1 MTPRL
6 ILASSSKYR
15 QELLSRLKIPFFS
28 VSPDLDETPLPG
40 EQPEQ
45 LARRLAVAKAQHI
58 ARMYPTHIVIGAD
71 QVASLHGRP
80 LGKPGH
86 AAAAHTQLRQL
97 SGQAVTFFSALA
109 VVFGPQVQS
118 AVVPTHCV
126 FRALS
131 EAAITRYISI
141 DQPFDTAGSA
151 KAECLGIALMQSM
164 DSSDPTSIIGLPLIE
179 LTRMLAQVGLD
190 PLEDTHATTASGS
203 LLDKNTQSRG
213 HGPF

>member
-28 VSPDLDETPLPG
+28 ISPELDETPLPD
-40 EQPEQ
+40 EQPDRIA
-45 LARRLAVAKAQHI
+45 LRLAIAKAQHI
-58 ARMYPTHIVIGAD
+58 ARTYPRHVVIGAD
-71 QVASLHGRP
+71 QVASLHGQP

-86 AAAAHTQLRQL
+86 AAAAHTQLQRL
-97 SGQAVTFFSALA
+97 SGQTVTFFSAMA
-109 VVFGPQVQS
+109 VVLGSQIQS
-118 AVVPTHCV
+118 VVVPTQCV
-126 FRALS
+126 FRTLS
-131 EAAITRYISI
+131 DAAITRYIAI

-164 DSSDPTSIIGLPLIE
+164 YSSDPTSIVGLPLIE

-190 PLEDTHATTASGS
+190 PLEDTS
-203 LLDKNTQSRG
+203 L
-213 HGPF
+213 

>member
-28 VSPDLDETPLPG
+28 ISPDIDETPLPD
-40 EQPEQ
+40 ELPEQ
-45 LARRLAVAKAQHI
+45 LALRLAIAKAQHI
-58 ARMYPTHIVIGAD
+58 AQAYPDQVVIGAD

-86 AAAAHTQLRQL
+86 ATAAQAQLQQL
-97 SGQAVTFFSALA
+97 SGQTVSFFSAMA
-109 VVFGPQVQS
+109 VVLGSQVQS
-118 AVVPTHCV
+118 TVVPTHCV
-126 FRALS
+126 FRHLS
-131 EAAITRYISI
+131 DAAIARYIAI

-164 DSSDPTSIIGLPLIE
+164 HSSDPTSIIGLPLIE
-179 LTRMLAQVGLD
+179 LTKMLAQVGLD
-190 PLEDTHATTASGS
+190 PLDEH
-203 LLDKNTQSRG
+203 LQ
-213 HGPF
+213 

>member
-15 QELLSRLKIPFFS
+15 QELLSRLKIPFLS
-28 VSPDLDETPLPG
+28 ISPEIDETPLPG

-45 LARRLAVAKAQHI
+45 LALRLAIAKAQHI
-58 ARMYPTHIVIGAD
+58 GQAYPDHVVIGAD

-86 AAAAHTQLRQL
+86 AEAAQAQLQQL
-97 SGQAVTFFSALA
+97 SGQTVSFFSAMA
-109 VVFGPQVQS
+109 VVLGSQVQS
-118 AVVPTHCV
+118 AVVPTQCV
-126 FRALS
+126 FRHLS
-131 EAAITRYISI
+131 AAAIARYIAI

-164 DSSDPTSIIGLPLIE
+164 HSSDPTSIIGLPLIA
-179 LTRMLAQVGLD
+179 LTKMLAQVGLD
-190 PLEDTHATTASGS
+190 PLDEH
-203 LLDKNTQSRG
+203 LQ
-213 HGPF
+213 

>member
-1 MTPRL
+1 MTLVPPRL

-28 VSPDLDETPLPG
+28 LLPEIDETPLPG

-45 LARRLAVAKAQHI
+45 LALRLAIAKAQRI
-58 ARMYPTHIVIGAD
+58 ARANPAHVVIGAD
-71 QVASLHGRP
+71 QVASLHGHP

-86 AAAAHTQLRQL
+86 AAAAHAQLRQL
-97 SGQAVTFFSALA
+97 SGQTVTFYSAMA
-109 VVFGPQVQS
+109 VIAGAQVQS
-118 AVVPTHCV
+118 VVVPTHCV
-126 FRALS
+126 FRSLS
-131 EAAITRYISI
+131 DAAIARYIAI

-164 DSSDPTSIIGLPLIE
+164 HSSDPTSIIGLPLIE

-190 PLEDTHATTASGS
+190 PLEDAS
-203 LLDKNTQSRG
+203 T
-213 HGPF
+213 

>member
-1 MTPRL
+1 MQNTLVTPRL

-15 QELLSRLKIPFFS
+15 QELLSRLKIPFLS
-28 VSPDLDETPLPG
+28 ISPDIDETPFSG

-45 LARRLAVAKAQHI
+45 LALRLAIAKAQHI
-58 ARMYPTHIVIGAD
+58 AQAYPNHVVIGAD

-86 AAAAHTQLRQL
+86 AEAAQAQLQQL
-97 SGQAVTFFSALA
+97 SGQTVSFFSAMA
-109 VVFGPQVQS
+109 VVLGSQVQS
-118 AVVPTHCV
+118 TVVPTHCV
-126 FRALS
+126 FRQLS
-131 EAAITRYISI
+131 NAAIARYIAI

-164 DSSDPTSIIGLPLIE
+164 HSSDPTSIIGLPLIE

-190 PLEDTHATTASGS
+190 PLEDTTTVPISIS
-203 LLDKNTQSRG
+203 DTST
-213 HGPF
+213 

>member
-15 QELLSRLKIPFFS
+15 QELLSRLKIPFLS
-28 VSPDLDETPLPG
+28 ISPEIDETPFSG

-45 LARRLAVAKAQHI
+45 LALRLAIAKAQHI
-58 ARMYPTHIVIGAD
+58 AQAYPNHVVIGAD

-86 AAAAHTQLRQL
+86 AEAAQAQLQQL
-97 SGQAVTFFSALA
+97 SGQTVSFFSAMA
-109 VVFGPQVQS
+109 VVLGSQVQS
-118 AVVPTHCV
+118 TVVPTHCV
-126 FRALS
+126 FRQLS
-131 EAAITRYISI
+131 DAAIARYIAI

-164 DSSDPTSIIGLPLIE
+164 HSSDPTSIIGLPLIE

-190 PLEDTHATTASGS
+190 PLEDTTTAPISIS
-203 LLDKNTQSRG
+203 DTRT
-213 HGPF
+213 

>member
-40 EQPEQ
+40 EQPEL
-45 LARRLAVAKAQHI
+45 LARRLAIAKAQLI
-58 ARMYPTHIVIGAD
+58 AQAYPTHIVIGAD
-71 QVASLHGRP
+71 QVASLHGQP

-86 AAAAHTQLRQL
+86 AAAAHTQLQQL
-97 SGQAVTFFSALA
+97 SGQTVTFFSALA

-126 FRALS
+126 FRTLS
-131 EAAITRYISI
+131 DAAITRYIAI

-164 DSSDPTSIIGLPLIE
+164 RSSDPTSIIGLPLIE
-179 LTRMLAQVGLD
+179 LTRMLTRVGLD
-190 PLEDTHATTASGS
+190 PLEVTST
-203 LLDKNTQSRG
+203 
-213 HGPF
+213 

>member
-1 MTPRL
+1 MQNTLVTPRL

-15 QELLSRLKIPFFS
+15 QELLSRLKIPFLS
-28 VSPDLDETPLPG
+28 ISPEIDETPFSG

-45 LARRLAVAKAQHI
+45 LALRLAIAKAQHI
-58 ARMYPTHIVIGAD
+58 AQAYPNHVVIGAD

-86 AAAAHTQLRQL
+86 AEAAQAQLQQL
-97 SGQAVTFFSALA
+97 SGQTVSFFSAMA
-109 VVFGPQVQS
+109 VVLGSQVQS
-118 AVVPTHCV
+118 TVVPTHCV
-126 FRALS
+126 FRHLS
-131 EAAITRYISI
+131 DAAIARYIAI

-164 DSSDPTSIIGLPLIE
+164 HSSDPTSIIGLPLIE

-190 PLEDTHATTASGS
+190 PLEDTTTASTS
-203 LLDKNTQSRG
+203 ISDTST
-213 HGPF
+213 